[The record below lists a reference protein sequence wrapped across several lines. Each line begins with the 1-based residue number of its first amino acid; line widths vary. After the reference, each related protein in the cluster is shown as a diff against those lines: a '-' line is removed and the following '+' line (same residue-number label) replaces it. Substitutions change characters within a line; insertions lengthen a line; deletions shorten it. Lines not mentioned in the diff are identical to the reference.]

1 MKNSHPER
9 LRGKNFDD
17 VVFTRGGPVNPYSV
31 FIRFS
36 KYSSIL
42 RNWLRYFKLS
52 QILIL
57 DSDQFVK
64 RPMQALA
71 KTESFLGIKHYIT
84 KDKFVFD
91 KQKGF
96 PCLNVT
102 GIPKCMGSGKGREHP
117 KLRNTDY
124 YKLKAHFRR
133 YNEEFFRMTKKRYSW

>member
-9 LRGKNFDD
+9 LRGKKFED
-17 VVFTRGGPVNPYSV
+17 VVFTRSGPVNPYSV

-36 KYSSIL
+36 KYSNIL

-64 RPMQALA
+64 KPMQALA
-71 KTESFLGIKHYIT
+71 KTEFFLGIKHYLT

-102 GIPKCMGSGKGREHP
+102 GIPKCLGSGKGREHP
-117 KLRNTDY
+117 KLRNADY
-124 YKLKAHFRR
+124 NKLKAHFRR
-133 YNEEFFRMTKKRYSW
+133 YNEDFFRMTKKRYVW